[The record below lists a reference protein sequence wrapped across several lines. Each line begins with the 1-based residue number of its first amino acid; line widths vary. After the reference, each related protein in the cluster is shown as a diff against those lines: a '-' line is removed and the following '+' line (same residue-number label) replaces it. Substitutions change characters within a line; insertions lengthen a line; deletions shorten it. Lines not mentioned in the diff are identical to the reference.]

1 MDLTSDEKEIY
12 DFVKSY
18 SNQFIS
24 GKEICR
30 RAGGKRR
37 FQEDPHWAFRVLP
50 RMMEKGVIETDSLG
64 HYRTRDQGE
73 ETKSKK
79 KKKRWVSPQIER
91 ILKQSGK
98 KFHDIDD

>member
-18 SNQFIS
+18 SNHYVS

-50 RMMEKGVIETDSLG
+50 RMMEKGVFETDSLG
-64 HYRTRDQGE
+64 HYRVRDE
-73 ETKSKK
+73 ETEKKAKK
-79 KKKRWVSPQIER
+79 KGKRWVSPQIER
-91 ILKQSGK
+91 ILKESGK
-98 KFHDIDD
+98 EFQDISD

>member
-18 SNQFIS
+18 SNQYIS

-50 RMMEKGVIETDSLG
+50 RMMEKGIIETDSLG
-64 HYRTRDQGE
+64 HYRARDHKE

-79 KKKRWVSPQIER
+79 DKKRWIAPHIER

-98 KFHDIDD
+98 KFEDID

>member
-1 MDLTSDEKEIY
+1 MDLSSDEKEIY

-18 SNQFIS
+18 SNQYIS

-50 RMMEKGVIETDSLG
+50 RLIEKGAIETDSLG
-64 HYRTRDQGE
+64 HYRVRDE
-73 ETKSKK
+73 EEEKKAKK

-98 KFHDIDD
+98 KFDDID